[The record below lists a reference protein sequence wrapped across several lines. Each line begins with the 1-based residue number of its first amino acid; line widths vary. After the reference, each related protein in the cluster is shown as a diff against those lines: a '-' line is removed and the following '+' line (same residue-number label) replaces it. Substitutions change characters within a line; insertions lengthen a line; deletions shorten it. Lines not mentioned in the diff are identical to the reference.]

1 MSRITSRIV
10 NECVKYHLLLPKD
23 RIVIFLI
30 PHPLAASR
38 HPGESRDPE
47 I

>member
-1 MSRITSRIV
+1 MHIPRTSDGKPSQFFLDIPRS
-10 NECVKYHLLLPKD
+10 YQF
-23 RIVIFLI
+23 IFLI